1 MRKKNES
8 EKSDKITFK
17 LQEKC
22 AYLIWFFFSCI
33 NRYKTKQSNSHKLNA
48 QLVNVVTSF
57 NMNYLSFFL
66 FLNIYRGIY
75 LKVFK
80 LKIYRFINNMSVIA
94 YTILKDLRL
103 IAGYRF
109 IIFTQKI

>member
-1 MRKKNES
+1 MIHKNVIKMKVQKVINNKRS
-8 EKSDKITFK
+8 
-17 LQEKC
+17 LQ
-22 AYLIWFFFSCI
+22 ISSGFFSCI